1 MQVAQERCCGLD
13 VHKKSVVACVIT
25 PEGQEIRTF
34 GTMTRDLLEL
44 GDWLGARGVTH
55 VAMESTGVFWKP
67 VYNLLEGRFA
77 LLVVNA
83 QHIKAIPGRK
93 TDVKDAAWIAD
104 LLRHGLLRGSHIAE
118 RPERELQELVRY
130 RTRLVQERAQVVQRI
145 QKVLEG
151 ANIKLSAVAA
161 DVVGVSGRAM
171 LEALVA
177 GEEDPQALAALARG
191 RLQAKRDALA
201 EALRGGVGPAQR
213 VLLGSQLRHLDFLEA
228 EIEQLGAEVSRR
240 LRPFEDALERL
251 DTIPG
256 MGRRAAER
264 VVAEIGTD
272 MRRFPSAARLASW
285 AGLCPGTTRALASAT
300 AGAPGRATS
309 GSRRPWSKRP
319 GGRCVRARR
328 TWPRSI
334 AGSRR
339 GAGPSA
345 RSSRWRTPSWSSS
358 TMCSAMGP
366 PTANWGAITS
376 TNATARRPSAGR
388 SSASSAW
395 AIASP
400 WRSPDPIFGG
410 NSGRFSS
417 PVAPRQRHGV

>member
-130 RTRLVQERAQVVQRI
+130 RTRLMQERAQVVQRI

-285 AGLCPGTTRALASAT
+285 AGLCPGNHESA
-300 AGAPGRATS
+300 GKRHSGRT
-309 GSRRPWSKRP
+309 RP
-319 GGRCVRARR
+319 GNVWLKAALVEAAWGAVRARETYLAALYR
-328 TWPRSI
+328 RL
-334 AGSRR
+334 AARR
-339 GAGPSA
+339 GAK
-345 RSSRWRTPSWSSS
+345 R
-358 TMCSAMGP
+358 
-366 PTANWGAITS
+366 AIV
-376 TNATARRPSAGR
+376 AVAH
-388 SSASSAW
+388 
-395 AIASP
+395 AILVIIYHVL
-400 WRSPDPIFGG
+400 RDGTTHRELGG
-410 NSGRFSS
+410 NYFDERDRQATVRRAVKRIERLGYRVTVE
-417 PVAPRQRHGV
+417 VA